1 VHSSDASTPTP
12 PDRSRRAL
20 PTVGFVSPRRP
31 PGPVRTHHHR
41 DFDLDTL
48 VALKAAQGLTIS
60 LVLPARNEERS
71 VAGVVAALTPL
82 VEGGLVDE
90 LVVLDSLSTDATAQ
104 LAAQA
109 GARVVP
115 AAAALLDA
123 EPLRGKGEAMWRSLF
138 ATTGDLVAFC
148 DADLLD
154 AGPHY
159 GLGLLGPL
167 LSDPQTLLVKGFY
180 DRPLVGDDG
189 SVTGYGGRV
198 TELVARPLLGLY
210 RPELAGLVQPLA
222 GEWAGRR
229 ELLESLPFP
238 TGYGVEIAV
247 LLDTVDAR
255 GVHALAQ
262 VDLGTRTHRQQSQ
275 DALGV
280 MAAEVLG
287 TAMRRLDREPQGTS
301 IRQFT
306 SRGHEIVD
314 TAVDLVEREPVSRWR
329 TRPAGTRARPAPGG

>member
-1 VHSSDASTPTP
+1 VD
-12 PDRSRRAL
+12 DLLSRKGSQRV
-20 PTVGFVSPRRP
+20 TV
-31 PGPVRTHHHR
+31 
-41 DFDLDTL
+41 
-48 VALKAAQGLTIS
+48 
-60 LVLPARNEERS
+60 VLPARDEEQT
-71 VAGVVAALTPL
+71 VGGVVTVLAPL
-82 VEGGLVDE
+82 VDAGLVDD
-90 LVVLDSLSTDATAQ
+90 LVVLDSLSTDRTSEVATA
-104 LAAQA
+104 A
-109 GARVVP
+109 GARVVRADEAWPHEP
-115 AAAALLDA
+115 A
-123 EPLRGKGEAMWRSLF
+123 LRGKGEAMWRALL
-138 ATTGDLVAFC
+138 ATEGDVVAYC

-159 GLGLLGPL
+159 VTGLLGPL
-167 LSDPQTLLVKGFY
+167 LTNRETLLVKGFY

-229 ELLESLPFP
+229 TLLESLPFP

-247 LLDTVDAR
+247 LLDTVDR
-255 GVHALAQ
+255 HGVDALAQ

-280 MAAEVLG
+280 MATEVLG
-287 TAMRRLDREPQGTS
+287 TAMRRFGREPEGTG

-306 SRGHEIVD
+306 AVGHHVVD
-314 TAVDLVEREPVSRWR
+314 TDVALRERP
-329 TRPAGTRARPAPGG
+329 PAADVRAAAEGQSA